1 MDNITETRINTLH
14 PSIRQDVYNLITTAN
29 KQLTGR
35 SQIRIVQGLR
45 TFPEQTALYNQGRT
59 TKGKKVTNAKA
70 GQSYH
75 NYGLA
80 IDFALLIDG
89 KEISWDTKADLDLD
103 GVADWIE
110 VVRIFKAAGYTWGG
124 NFSTIKDMPHIEKT
138 FGYSYQELLKKYNA
152 GDFIA
157 GTKYVRL

>member
-1 MDNITETRINTLH
+1 MDSISETRIRLLH
-14 PSIRQDVYNLITTAN
+14 PKLRDEVTTLINQAN
-29 KQLTGR
+29 QQLTKH
-35 SQIRIVQGLR
+35 SQVRIVQGLR
-45 TFPEQTALYNQGRT
+45 TFEEQTALYNQGRT

-89 KEISWDTKADLDLD
+89 KEISWNDKADFDLD

-110 VVRIFKAAGYTWGG
+110 VVRIFKAAGWAWGG
-124 NFSTIKDMPHIEKT
+124 NFKTLIDMPHLEKV
-138 FGYSYQELLKKYNA
+138 FGYSWEKLLAKYNA